1 MNSFEKHLHIR
12 FYYTEFDSYSNTY
25 SNNMSM
31 SLKIDDMK
39 RVEAQPVG
47 MMFSKSTEPNQIS
60 FNTKIIP
67 GEWFSI
73 KFNRLDFGDLYR
85 YLNKILS
92 MNNDDW
98 HEIIPNSYIL
108 DRLVQVAKETAEK
121 NHDSLFSTSI
131 DNFLDYGDS
140 MINVIQENP
149 YEGNSQIVNKAF
161 PVLQKM
167 VAHPMLREEQK
178 MLAHPILREEP
189 LVRMPLQ
196 TVIISLNDQYKWS
209 REQIADWLETL
220 DVDIQIKD
228 DDV

>member
-1 MNSFEKHLHIR
+1 
-12 FYYTEFDSYSNTY
+12 
-25 SNNMSM
+25 M

-47 MMFSKSTEPNQIS
+47 MMFSKSAEPNQIS
-60 FNTKIIP
+60 FNTKTIQ

-167 VAHPMLREEQK
+167 VAHPILREEQK

>member
-1 MNSFEKHLHIR
+1 
-12 FYYTEFDSYSNTY
+12 
-25 SNNMSM
+25 MSM

-47 MMFSKSTEPNQIS
+47 MMFSKSAEPNQIS

-161 PVLQKM
+161 PVLQNM
-167 VAHPMLREEQK
+167 V
-178 MLAHPILREEP
+178 AHPILREEP

>member
-1 MNSFEKHLHIR
+1 
-12 FYYTEFDSYSNTY
+12 
-25 SNNMSM
+25 MSM

-161 PVLQKM
+161 PVLQNM
-167 VAHPMLREEQK
+167 V
-178 MLAHPILREEP
+178 AHPILREEP

>member
-1 MNSFEKHLHIR
+1 
-12 FYYTEFDSYSNTY
+12 
-25 SNNMSM
+25 MSM

-47 MMFSKSTEPNQIS
+47 MMFSKSAEPNQIS

-85 YLNKILS
+85 YLKKILS

-167 VAHPMLREEQK
+167 VAHP
-178 MLAHPILREEP
+178 ILREEP